1 MLLFRVP
8 GTHGVAMTRLA
19 LGLRAHIGWS
29 AGVLLAEPVDAPV
42 VIRRFRL
49 DLVDPDKPESHEPY
63 HAARELSLDDAER
76 LIERASRTV
85 GTLAQA
91 ALTHCID
98 GLQTSEIVGA
108 CVITSSA
115 KPRDIESTLR
125 SHLQVH
131 VAEGDLIRD
140 ALRSACRTL
149 SMPVTSFRERALFDE
164 ADRILE
170 KSAMEVTKQLGTIGK
185 AVGVPWAQDQ
195 KLCAL
200 AAWLTLATA

>member
-1 MLLFRVP
+1 
-8 GTHGVAMTRLA
+8 MTRLA

-63 HAARELSLDDAER
+63 HAARELSLDDAQR
-76 LIERASRTV
+76 LIIRASRTI
-85 GTLAQA
+85 GTLALG
-91 ALTHCID
+91 ALTDCIE
-98 GLQTSEIVGA
+98 GVQTSEIVGA

-170 KSAMEVTKQLGTIGK
+170 KSAMEVTKQLGTLGK